1 MTKINESGRGDK
13 DDLHHPEA
21 DVRNGEGRVIADV
34 LTTRLLGVAREAG
47 LLVAPHLLSSSPQH
61 QDAEDEQHCQPDFTH
76 YSGVFLTECGVLSL
90 CSKFLSYFFF
100 IIILLAKQ

>member
-21 DVRNGEGRVIADV
+21 DVRNGEGCVIADV
-34 LTTRLLGVAREAG
+34 LTTRLLGVTREAG

-61 QDAEDEQHCQPDFTH
+61 QDAEDEQHRQPDFAH
-76 YSGVFLTECGVLSL
+76 YSGVLLSTFKIL
-90 CSKFLSYFFF
+90 NLYMRKYVYFQV
-100 IIILLAKQ
+100 KQRKLQ